1 MRRQVHAAVDAVGH
15 GSIVTVS
22 RGVGD
27 ERYVSVVHRG
37 SDAARQQV
45 RRPAQERRPWL
56 LLMQSAWAAAVTLRQ
71 PVMNFMR

>member
-1 MRRQVHAAVDAVGH
+1 MHAALGDVGH
-15 GSIVTVS
+15 GSVVTVS

-45 RRPAQERRPWL
+45 CRPD
-56 LLMQSAWAAAVTLRQ
+56 
-71 PVMNFMR
+71 